1 MKNDEKKGDRVQ
13 AIIDYISAN
22 WAIFLTACGT
32 VGSVIYLILDTRY
45 ARKVTITAGLD
56 DLHNKF
62 DEVESRVDKVEQ
74 ELQHLPS
81 ARDVAELQGAIR
93 DMKGETSALHTS
105 IKGLSRLV
113 DLLVKKEINTGDK

>member
-1 MKNDEKKGDRVQ
+1 MQ
-13 AIIDYISAN
+13 PIIDFITGN
-22 WAIFLTACGT
+22 WAMFLTVCGT
-32 VGSVIYLILDTRY
+32 IGSVIYLVLDTRY
-45 ARKVTITAGLD
+45 ARKAAITEGLD

-81 ARDVAELQGAIR
+81 AKDVAELNGAIR
-93 DMKGETSALHTS
+93 DMKGETTSLRTS

-113 DLLVKKEINTGDK
+113 NLLVEKEVNKGEK

>member
-1 MKNDEKKGDRVQ
+1 MQ
-13 AIIDYISAN
+13 PIIDYITGN

-32 VGSVIYLILDTRY
+32 IGSVIYLVLDTRY
-45 ARKVTITAGLD
+45 ARKATITEGLD

-62 DEVESRVDKVEQ
+62 NAVEDRVDKVEQ

-81 ARDVAELQGAIR
+81 ARDVAALQGAIR

>member
-1 MKNDEKKGDRVQ
+1 MQQIVD
-13 AIIDYISAN
+13 IIAGH

-32 VGSVIYLILDTRY
+32 VGYIIYLVLDTRY
-45 ARKVTITAGLD
+45 ARKLTITEGLD

-62 DEVESRVDKVEQ
+62 NAVEDRVDKVEQ

-81 ARDVAELQGAIR
+81 AKDVAQLQGVIS
-93 DMKGETSALHTS
+93 DMKGETTALRTS

-113 DLLVKKEINTGDK
+113 NLLVEKEVNKGDK

>member
-1 MKNDEKKGDRVQ
+1 MQQIVD
-13 AIIDYISAN
+13 IIAGH

-32 VGSVIYLILDTRY
+32 VGYIIYLVLDTRY
-45 ARKVTITAGLD
+45 ARKLTITEGLD

-62 DEVESRVDKVEQ
+62 DAVERRVNDVEQ

-81 ARDVAELQGAIR
+81 AKDVAELNGAIR
-93 DMKGETSALHTS
+93 DMKGETTALRST

-113 DLLVKKEINTGDK
+113 DLLVEKEVNKGDK